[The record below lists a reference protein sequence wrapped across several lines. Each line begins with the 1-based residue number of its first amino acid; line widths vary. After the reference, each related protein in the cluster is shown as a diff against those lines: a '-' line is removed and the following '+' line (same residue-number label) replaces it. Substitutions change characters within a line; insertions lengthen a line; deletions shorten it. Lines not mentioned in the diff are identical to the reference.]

1 MFGDQ
6 GRNPPCLCNARKEK
20 QFSTFKSVLAAQ
32 TSPTS
37 IMTTPVM
44 ASHARNQREEG
55 RRITPGQLP
64 TGRQRLIRQFLLD
77 LQPPQLTFLLSLP
90 LQSGLITARLFV
102 QAILP
107 APSPHFRLSPA
118 RIPPQRSSQNRGR
131 EGKYGNRQTWTALWR
146 DRGRLFLSHQLTSVT
161 PAISSLQESRERG
174 PGARTPSVNLL
185 IQLSLGSPPTPTCPR
200 PGRYRRTPRPCP
212 PS

>member
-77 LQPPQLTFLLSLP
+77 LQPPQLTFPMSLP
-90 LQSGLITARLFV
+90 LQSGLLTAPPHIPGCHQPESLPRDHHEIGQENEDMGAVRLG
-102 QAILP
+102 QHSGRTEGDS
-107 APSPHFRLSPA
+107 PSLT
-118 RIPPQRSSQNRGR
+118 NRP
-131 EGKYGNRQTWTALWR
+131 TA
-146 DRGRLFLSHQLTSVT
+146 S
-161 PAISSLQESRERG
+161 
-174 PGARTPSVNLL
+174 
-185 IQLSLGSPPTPTCPR
+185 SPPS
-200 PGRYRRTPRPCP
+200 YLSRR
-212 PS
+212 

>member
-146 DRGRLFLSHQLTSVT
+146 DRGRPSLSHLLSSNFTT
-161 PAISSLQESRERG
+161 AISSLRESKERS
-174 PGARTPSVNLL
+174 PGVRTPP
-185 IQLSLGSPPTPTCPR
+185 SLTPPT
-200 PGRYRRTPRPCP
+200 
-212 PS
+212 